1 MGIPRYWRNIPH
13 YYEDKGKG
21 KILTYTVLRTA
32 LSDPS
37 KENVDVTTS
46 KVPMVLAIIETKNK
60 EGKTEKLTAEIVDC
74 QPKDIKIGSEVEAVF
89 RKIMEKGEKGIIE
102 YGYKFRLLKE

>member
-1 MGIPRYWRNIPH
+1 MGLPRYWRNIPH
-13 YYEDKGKG
+13 YYELKKNG
-21 KILTYTVLRTA
+21 KIITYTVLRAA

-46 KVPMVLAIIETKNK
+46 EVPMVLAIIETVD
-60 EGKTEKLTAEIVDC
+60 GKKLTAEVVDC
-74 QPKDIKIGSEVEAVF
+74 APEDVKINREVEPVF

-102 YGYKFRLLKE
+102 YGYKFRLTA